1 MLKTNPNGSAR
12 TPLLLTC
19 SISALLATMGT
30 TAAGAQT
37 AAAPSDAPAVQA
49 TTGGNSVAS
58 GDQGQADTQSSDAAQ
73 SIVVT
78 GVRASLRSAEAIKR
92 NSPQIV
98 DSIVAEDIGKLP
110 DRNVAEALQRIPGIQ
125 VNQSYGEGTSVAI
138 RGLTQTRTELN
149 GRDIFTAGTSGDGT
163 NVPGTL
169 SLGDIPSELLAG
181 IDVYK
186 NPSADLIEDQL
197 SGTIDLRTRKPFDF
211 DGFKI
216 AATVSN
222 TYSDL
227 VKQSKPSGSVLIS
240 DRWDTGIGE
249 IGVLVDV
256 AYQKSSFR
264 EDTISTEP
272 FYTLNQAT
280 NADGTYVSPT
290 DAATAA
296 ALGRTGQ
303 TTALPH
309 GGGIGEVYGNRRRFG
324 TDVALQWKPSDTL
337 EFTGEVFR
345 SDYKFRFDDFSLFS
359 YTGGASITPQPGA
372 AFSFADNGDFES
384 GTFENVPIG
393 ANTSLETRHSVTTDY
408 SLHSSWKPTS
418 QFTLTGDV
426 QYVDANTHDLRSIVG
441 LGSPSSTLYQNLS
454 GSTPTMVITAPGG
467 LTNPATYAYNAAAG
481 PFYLDDLNKAKAT
494 DKTARLDAE
503 YKFDD
508 GILQSVKVGFRYA
521 DRKNQADDTGYRY
534 TGLATTPTDLQYTNL
549 GNFYRGQADLFGDSL
564 FFNRDTILDYD
575 QTRSELGITTTPTY
589 VPSDVSRESLKTY
602 GGYVA
607 AYFKAD
613 KLPVPIDGNV
623 GLRVVGSQQSASGYE
638 QITPLVTDPVTGI
651 ISSGTAVSSLTTV
664 TQKYTSVLPSANLR
678 GHLTDNLQLRLAAS
692 KNISRPSLSQ
702 LNPAVSYTEPGA
714 AQLNQEHDT
723 SGGNPY
729 LKPMVSWN
737 YDVSL
742 EWYFSHTGSLTA
754 AGFYKDIKNYIQTG
768 IDQRQ
773 ISFNDGTAPVTYY
786 TTSYDNVATAKVKG
800 FELAY
805 QQFYDFLPGPLSGLG
820 MQANFTY
827 VDSSAPGP
835 ATQGGPITTV
845 PLEQLSKYSYNLIGI
860 YEKGKI
866 SARVAYNW
874 RSKYVTTTQGNG
886 TGDRPIFNKAYG
898 QLDASITYNV
908 TPHFSLTLEGANLND
923 AIHSTYFGTSTEPRD
938 VVMDDRR
945 ITGVAKVTF

>member
-1 MLKTNPNGSAR
+1 MLKTNLFSSAR

-19 SISALLATMGT
+19 SVSALLATLAS
-30 TAAGAQT
+30 TAAQAQT
-37 AAAPSDAPAVQA
+37 TTPPAR
-49 TTGGNSVAS
+49 TTSGGNSVAS
-58 GDQGQADTQSSDAAQ
+58 GDQGQADTQATDAAP

-78 GVRASLRSAEAIKR
+78 GVRASLQSAENIKR

-149 GRDIFTAGTSGDGT
+149 GRDIFTAGDASGDGT

-211 DGFKI
+211 NGFKI
-216 AATVSN
+216 AATASN

-227 VKQSKPSGSVLIS
+227 VKTSKPSASVLIS

-249 IGVLVDV
+249 IGILVDV
-256 AYQKSSFR
+256 AYQRSAFR

-272 FYTLNQAT
+272 FYPLDPT
-280 NADGTYVSPT
+280 NAT
-290 DAATAA
+290 DAATLA

-303 TTALPH
+303 TTSLPH
-309 GGGIGEVYGNRRRFG
+309 GAGIGEVYGDRRRFG
-324 TDVALQWKPSDTL
+324 TDVALQWKPTDTL

-359 YTGGASITPQPGA
+359 YTGGNSITPQPGA
-372 AFSFADNGDFES
+372 PFSFASNGDFVS
-384 GTFENVPIG
+384 GTFQNVPIG

-418 QFTLTGDV
+418 QFTLTGDL
-426 QYVDANTHDLRSIVG
+426 QYVAANTHDLRSIVG
-441 LGSPSSTLYQNLS
+441 LGSASSTLSQDLS
-454 GSTPTMVITAPGG
+454 GSTPSIGITTPLG
-467 LTNPATYAYNAAAG
+467 LTNPATYAYNAVAA
-481 PFYLDDLNKAKAT
+481 PFYLDDLNKSKAT
-494 DKTARLDAE
+494 DKAFRLDAQ

-508 GILQSVKVGFRYA
+508 GFLQSLKAGFRFA
-521 DRKNQADDTGYRY
+521 DRKNQTEDTGYRY
-534 TGLATTPTDLQYTNL
+534 TGLSTTPTDLQYTSL
-549 GNFYRGQADLFGDSL
+549 SDFYRGQANLFGNSL
-564 FFNRDTILDYD
+564 FFNRDTILNYD
-575 QTRSELGITTTPTY
+575 ETRSELGITTTPSY
-589 VPSDVSRESLKTY
+589 VPSDTSRESLKTY
-602 GGYVA
+602 AGYVA

-613 KLPVPIDGNV
+613 SLPVPIDGNV

-638 QITPLVTDPVTGI
+638 QITPLVTDPVTGTQ
-651 ISSGTAVSSLTTV
+651 SSGAAVFDETTV
-664 TQKYTSVLPSANLR
+664 KQKYTDVLPSANLR

-692 KNISRPSLSQ
+692 KNISRPSLDQ
-702 LNPAVSYTEPGA
+702 INPGVSYVEPGA

-723 SGGNPY
+723 SGGNPN

-737 YDVSL
+737 FDVSL

-754 AGFYKDIKNYIQTG
+754 AGFYKNIKDYIQTG
-768 IDQRQ
+768 INQRQ

-786 TTSYDNVATAKVKG
+786 TTTYDNVATAKVKG

-835 ATQGGPITTV
+835 ATQGGVVTKV
-845 PLEQLSKYSYNLIGI
+845 PLEQLSKYSYNLVGI

-874 RSKYVTTTQGNG
+874 RSKYVVTTQGNG
-886 TGDRPIFNKAYG
+886 TGDRPIFDKAYG
-898 QLDASITYNV
+898 ELDASITLNV

-923 AIHSTYFGTSTEPRD
+923 AIHSTYFGTVTEPRD

-945 ITGVAKVTF
+945 ITGVAKVSF

>member
-1 MLKTNPNGSAR
+1 MLKTNLLSSAR
-12 TPLLLTC
+12 APLLLTC
-19 SISALLATMGT
+19 SVSALLATAGA
-30 TAAGAQT
+30 TAAYAQT
-37 AAAPSDAPAVQA
+37 AAPVAPATSGA
-49 TTGGNSVAS
+49 TAPS
-58 GDQGQADTQSSDAAQ
+58 GDQGQVDPAQ
-73 SIVVT
+73 SGAAPGDAGQAIIVT
-78 GVRASLRSAEAIKR
+78 GVRASLQSAERIKR
-92 NSPQIV
+92 DAPQIV

-149 GRDIFTAGTSGDGT
+149 GRDIFTAGDASGDGT

-216 AATVSN
+216 AATISN

-227 VKQSKPSGSVLIS
+227 VQQSKPSASVLIS

-256 AYQKSSFR
+256 AYQKSAFR

-272 FYTLNQAT
+272 FYPLNQAL
-280 NADGTYVSPT
+280 NADGTYQNPA

-303 TTALPH
+303 ATSLPH

-324 TDVALQWKPSDTL
+324 TDVALQWKPSETL

-359 YTGGASITPQPGA
+359 YTGGNSITPEPGA
-372 AFSFADNGDFES
+372 PFTFAKNGDFVS

-441 LGSPSSTLYQNLS
+441 LGSPTSTLYQDLS
-454 GSTPTMVITAPGG
+454 GSTPTMIITAPDG
-467 LTNPATYAYNAAAG
+467 LTNPATYAYNAAAA
-481 PFYLDDLNKAKAT
+481 PFYLDDLNKSKAS
-494 DKTARLDAE
+494 DKAARLDAQ
-503 YKFDD
+503 YKFDG
-508 GILQSVKVGFRYA
+508 GILQSIKAGFRYA
-521 DRKNQADDTGYRY
+521 DRKNQTEDTGYRY
-534 TGLATTPTDLQYTNL
+534 TGLSTAPTDLQDVSL
-549 GNFYRGQADLFGDSL
+549 SDFYRGQATLFGDSL
-564 FFNRDTILDYD
+564 FFNRNTILNYD
-575 QTRSELGITTTPTY
+575 ETRSELGIDTTPSY
-589 VPSDVSRESLKTY
+589 VPSDTSRESLKTY
-602 GGYVA
+602 AGYVT

-613 KLPVPIDGNV
+613 KLPVPVDGNI
-623 GLRVVGSQQSASGYE
+623 GLRVVGSQQSASGYL
-638 QITPLVTDPVTGI
+638 QITPLVTDPVTGVQ
-651 ISSGTAVSSLTTV
+651 SSGAAVFNQTTV
-664 TQKYTSVLPSANLR
+664 TQKYTSVLPSLNLR
-678 GHLTDNLQLRLAAS
+678 GHLTDNLQLRFAAS
-692 KNISRPSLSQ
+692 KNISRPSLDQ
-702 LNPAVSYTEPGA
+702 INPGVSYVEPGA

-723 SGGNPY
+723 SGGNPN
-729 LKPMVSWN
+729 LKPMESWN
-737 YDVSL
+737 FDLSL
-742 EWYFSHTGSLTA
+742 EWYFSHTGSLSA

-768 IDQRQ
+768 INQRQ
-773 ISFNDGTAPVTYY
+773 ISFNDGTAPVTYF
-786 TTSYDNVATAKVKG
+786 TTTYDNVATAKVKG

-827 VDSSAPGP
+827 VDSTAPGP

-845 PLEQLSKYSYNLIGI
+845 PLEQLSRYSYNLVGI

-874 RSKYVTTTQGNG
+874 RSKYVVTTQGNG
-886 TGDRPIFNKAYG
+886 TGDRPIFDKAYG
-898 QLDASITYNV
+898 ELDASITYNV
-908 TPHFSLTLEGANLND
+908 TRHFSLTLEGANLND
-923 AIHSTYFGTSTEPRD
+923 AIHSTYFGTTTEPRD

-945 ITGVAKVTF
+945 ITGVAKVSF